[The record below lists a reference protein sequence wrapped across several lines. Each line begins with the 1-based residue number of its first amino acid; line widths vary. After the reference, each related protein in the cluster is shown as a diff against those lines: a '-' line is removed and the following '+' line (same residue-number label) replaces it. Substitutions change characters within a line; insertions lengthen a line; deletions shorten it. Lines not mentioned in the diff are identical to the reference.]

1 MTDEE
6 IKRETKVKEENTVQ
20 VTTLPTLTLAL
31 TLTLTL
37 TLAQLMLT

>member
-20 VTTLPTLTLAL
+20 VVIALPTLPI
-31 TLTLTL
+31 
-37 TLAQLMLT
+37 